1 MIILGAPFWSGPK
14 RCPKALTFDPTS
26 ETHRE
31 YVIAAAHLHAENY
44 SIKSNISNDDLVK
57 KAADVKVTEF
67 VAKKVKIAVTDAEG
81 RFNSFEIQ

>member
-1 MIILGAPFWSGPK
+1 M
-14 RCPKALTFDPTS
+14 TFDPTN

-44 SIKSNISNDDLVK
+44 SIKSNISNEDLVK

-81 RFNSFEIQ
+81 RIKITFCFFINRKLSNS